1 MLHAVALVPVS
12 GGAREGDRQREV
24 WRGRERGEGDGGVDG
39 REGLVGGGGGGGTE
53 GGIR

>member
-24 WRGRERGEGDGGVDG
+24 WRGRERGEG
-39 REGLVGGGGGGGTE
+39 GGGTKKIDA
-53 GGIR
+53 GGPQNDKKYKFSE

>member
-12 GGAREGDRQREV
+12 GGAREGDRLWEV

-39 REGLVGGGGGGGTE
+39 RGGLVGGGGGGGTE